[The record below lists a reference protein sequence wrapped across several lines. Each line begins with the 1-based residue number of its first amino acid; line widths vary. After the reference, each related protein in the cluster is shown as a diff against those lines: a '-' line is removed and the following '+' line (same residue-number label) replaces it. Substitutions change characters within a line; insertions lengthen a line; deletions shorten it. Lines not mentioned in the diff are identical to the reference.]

1 MTKKVSIVL
10 SVALMIA
17 ALPASAGPGVPATPS
32 TDAVVALVAPAVGA
46 TAECGG
52 LSPAAGEETIDL
64 REVLNGFEPVPA
76 APPWG
81 CITWGVCSVDCHIS
95 CFYNEDCPLVDGF
108 RQICLCSGQCP

>member
-17 ALPASAGPGVPATPS
+17 ALPAYAGPGVPAAPP
-32 TDAVVALVAPAVGA
+32 TDAVVALAAPAVGA

-52 LSPAAGEETIDL
+52 ASPAAGEETIDL

-76 APPWG
+76 APASG
-81 CITWGVCSVDCHIS
+81 CTTWGVCSLDCSS
-95 CFYNEDCPLVDGF
+95 CYRNQDCPPVDGSLQF
-108 RQICLCSGQCP
+108 CICSWQCP